1 MRTRHTTVSIRAFD
15 AGAARR
21 YLAGI
26 RALVTEALKTRDP
39 RVLLGA
45 LEILAR
51 QRTTGQELFNGRV

>member
-1 MRTRHTTVSIRAFD
+1 METRRTVVRLRAFD

-26 RALVTEALKTRDP
+26 RALVTEALETRDP

-45 LEILAR
+45 LEVLAR
-51 QRTTGQELFNGRV
+51 QGVTVRELFRGKE

>member
-1 MRTRHTTVSIRAFD
+1 MQRNHTKINLRSFD

-51 QRTTGQELFNGRV
+51 QRATVEDLFKGKA